1 MGGQGSWCC
10 VRNVGGASVRRI
22 RKPLKPAF
30 LTPDRREAAEGPI

>member
-1 MGGQGSWCC
+1 
-10 VRNVGGASVRRI
+10 VRRI